1 MKKHDTPIKY
11 YDIRDDLKAYPDAWA
26 YLIWSRRGPGKT
38 YSALR
43 MMIEDKTKFLFMK
56 RTIEDVKMLCAD
68 GGKRG
73 VEFDI
78 SPFKPLNRDF
88 GYNIKPV
95 LIVKGIAGFYN
106 CNDEGKPAG
115 APIGYC
121 GALSAAKDIKG
132 FDMTEVDYLIFD
144 EFIPKR
150 SERVNRKEGEDLLD
164 IYMTLRRDRIERG
177 LGDLKL
183 ICLANATSVN
193 NPTFQ
198 TFDVVDLAVQMD
210 IDNREYTYIQERG
223 ILLHKIPPVEGLPI
237 KKNGIEAAMAGT
249 PWADMAFGG
258 SFAFDDFTSVKRQR
272 MKGFKPIC
280 AYIYRNK
287 EVFVYNNSGV
297 WYLSRSKA
305 DVKDVYDLKRE
316 NEQKRFYYDYVD
328 RIRDACIVDRC
339 KFEDF
344 TMYDLIVNYRKI
356 FQI

>member
-1 MKKHDTPIKY
+1 MKFKFMTIKY
-11 YDIRDDLKAYPDAWA
+11 YDIRDDLEKYPDAWA
-26 YLIWSRRGPGKT
+26 YLIWSSRGPGKT
-38 YSALR
+38 YSTLR
-43 MMIEDKTKFLFMK
+43 MVKEDNKQFLFMK
-56 RTIEDVKMLCAD
+56 RTIEDVKMLCAT

-73 VEFDI
+73 VEFDV

-88 GYNIKPV
+88 GYNVKPR

-106 CNDEGKPAG
+106 CNEDGEPSGP
-115 APIGYC
+115 PIGYC

-132 FDMTEVDYLIFD
+132 FDMSEVDYQIFD

-150 SERVNRKEGEDLLD
+150 GERISRTEGEQLLD
-164 IYMTLRRDRIERG
+164 IYMTLKRDRLERG
-177 LGDLKL
+177 RKDLKL
-183 ICLANATSVN
+183 ICLANAESVN

-210 IDNREYTYIQERG
+210 IEKREYTYLEDRG
-223 ILLHKIPPVEGLPI
+223 ILLHKIPPIEGLTV

-258 SFAFDDFTSVKRQR
+258 SFAFDDFTAVKRQR
-272 MKGFKPIC
+272 MKNFRPIC
-280 AYIYRNK
+280 AYRYRNK
-287 EVFVYNNSGV
+287 YTYVYMNDGT

-305 DVKDVYDLKRE
+305 DVKNVYDLKRE
-316 NEQKRFYYDYVD
+316 NEQKRFYYDYVI
-328 RIRDACIVDRC
+328 RIKDANIIDRC
-339 KFEDF
+339 RFEEY